1 MRTSDVSLPIALL
14 AVATLSA
21 CAHRF
26 SEEAPPA
33 NAKPLSEIVRSLED
47 QGYKDVERVKFD
59 DNVWVIEVRQAGG
72 KEVKLHVNPVSGQ
85 VVKSG

>member
-1 MRTSDVSLPIALL
+1 MRTSDVCLPIALL

-21 CAHRF
+21 CTHRF
-26 SEEAPPA
+26 SEEAPPS

-47 QGYKDVERVKFD
+47 QGYKDVERIKFD
-59 DNVWVIEVRQAGG
+59 DNVWVVDVRQAGG
-72 KEVKLHVNPVSGQ
+72 KEIKLRVNPVSGQ

>member
-1 MRTSDVSLPIALL
+1 MRALDVPVPLAVL

-21 CAHRF
+21 CAHRY
-26 SEEAPPA
+26 SEEAPPS

-59 DNVWVIEVRQAGG
+59 DNVWVIDVRQAGG
-72 KEVKLHVNPVSGQ
+72 KEIKLHINPVSGQ
-85 VVKSG
+85 IVKSR